1 MNLRLKVYKS
11 TPNANSR
18 FSNFLKDAEKFI
30 ISFGSIIELAP
41 LQIYSAALAFAP
53 VRSEVKMIFWG
64 ERLPDIKSISGM
76 PDYWGATLQTLK
88 GHSGS
93 VRAVAFSPD
102 GKLLASASYDK
113 TVRLWDAATGAA
125 RQTLE
130 GHSSSVWAV
139 AFSRDGKLLASAS
152 YDNTVRLW
160 DAATG
165 AARQTLE
172 GHSDSVRAVAFSR
185 DGKLLASASDDKT
198 VRLWDAATGAARQT
212 LQVDAVITTLSFSN
226 DGSYIETNCGRLD
239 GLYLHSSTTP
249 TSQPAILN
257 GVFVEDEWIT
267 RGTDRLLWLPP
278 DYQPNCSAI
287 HGSLVCLGH
296 RSGRVSIM
304 EFTI

>member
-93 VRAVAFSPD
+93 V
-102 GKLLASASYDK
+102 
-113 TVRLWDAATGAA
+113 T
-125 RQTLE
+125 
-130 GHSSSVWAV
+130 AV

-165 AARQTLE
+165 AARQTLK
-172 GHSDSVRAVAFSR
+172 GHSSSVRAVAFSR
-185 DGKLLASASDDKT
+185 DGKLLASASYDKT